1 MPEVPPSV
9 TNYGVSE
16 ASDAQGLE
24 HTYMPSSPHSQ
35 SFHSQS
41 AIMCLHTSLA
51 IITSCS
57 VITHPGPDIT
67 CPPMSSPWVSSHR
80 VHSDVPR
87 FKTKYAPISA
97 LVLVHAKYEGA
108 DFLLDSHPISAP
120 TCPHNSFATFV
131 AHNFEFSTNISTR
144 IHQVLDL
151 LAHC

>member
-1 MPEVPPSV
+1 MMVGNLATCQRSHQVSQTMGSPRPRMPR
-9 TNYGVSE
+9 VSNI
-16 ASDAQGLE
+16 
-24 HTYMPSSPHSQ
+24 HIPSSPHSQ

-67 CPPMSSPWVSSHR
+67 CPPMSSPCFSSHR

-97 LVLVHAKYEGA
+97 IALVHAKYQGA

-120 TCPHNSFATFV
+120 RHLPAQLVCYICCA
-131 AHNFEFSTNISTR
+131 
-144 IHQVLDL
+144 
-151 LAHC
+151 

>member
-16 ASDAQGLE
+16 ASDARGLE

-67 CPPMSSPWVSSHR
+67 CPPILLFCHHTVSIQDLRSNQ
-80 VHSDVPR
+80 
-87 FKTKYAPISA
+87 I
-97 LVLVHAKYEGA
+97 
-108 DFLLDSHPISAP
+108 
-120 TCPHNSFATFV
+120 CPHFYTELSVQNIKGQIFYLTPTQFELPAQLFICCVRRTLSF
-131 AHNFEFSTNISTR
+131 R
-144 IHQVLDL
+144 I
-151 LAHC
+151 